1 MEDRSTSVLDQT
13 GIPDILPYCPI
24 KTIMWEE
31 LTPLLPEPVPEERP
45 EPRVWQYRVC
55 LSLFSTVMLLTGN
68 IRTR

>member
-1 MEDRSTSVLDQT
+1 MGVCYTFLMTILDQT
-13 GIPDILPYCPI
+13 GIPDTLPYCPI

-55 LSLFSTVMLLTGN
+55 LSLFLHGDVTDG
-68 IRTR
+68 